1 MVCCSA
7 NPVICDG
14 TDAAASVHQSLPT
27 LISNK
32 AAISP
37 TVLPVVSQTYRHARD
52 QCVSVRAAPMKLRGL
67 NLAIPCAVQSGF
79 RYPAFAFSAWPSLPT
94 S

>member
-1 MVCCSA
+1 
-7 NPVICDG
+7 
-14 TDAAASVHQSLPT
+14 
-27 LISNK
+27 
-32 AAISP
+32 
-37 TVLPVVSQTYRHARD
+37 
-52 QCVSVRAAPMKLRGL
+52 MKLCGL